1 MEADY
6 LFSSSRRIITL
17 ITYIRF
23 FYVQSFLESLIKQ
36 ITEPLVELDSKD
48 KLNARLKN
56 KKKSNV
62 VLQYWQILMV
72 SFFFCWTE
80 ALEPWQIH

>member
-23 FYVQSFLESLIKQ
+23 FYVQGFLESLIKQ

-56 KKKSNV
+56 KKKNG
-62 VLQYWQILMV
+62 M
-72 SFFFCWTE
+72 
-80 ALEPWQIH
+80 